1 MEKEKLDYWA
11 GKFMQL
17 VQEAKQA
24 GLTEFEVMAIL
35 EFTKL
40 TGHLVGAMDSR
51 ALDDDLIDRVVN
63 KLRSGHITREQD

>member
-1 MEKEKLDYWA
+1 MEKEKLDFWA

-17 VQEAKQA
+17 VQEARQA

-40 TGHLVGAMDSR
+40 TGHLVGAMDSN
-51 ALDDDLIDRVVN
+51 ALDDDLVDRVAK
-63 KLRSGHITREQD
+63 KLREGHIARE